1 MNIMGYIF
9 HTILIIAA
17 GICSAFLILL
27 AYAGLTAG
35 CPAVGMPALAVLV
48 ALDGLLVAYFCLR
61 REK

>member
-17 GICSAFLILL
+17 GVCSVFLILL
-27 AYAGLTAG
+27 AYAGLAAG
-35 CPAVGMPALAVLV
+35 CATVGILALVILA